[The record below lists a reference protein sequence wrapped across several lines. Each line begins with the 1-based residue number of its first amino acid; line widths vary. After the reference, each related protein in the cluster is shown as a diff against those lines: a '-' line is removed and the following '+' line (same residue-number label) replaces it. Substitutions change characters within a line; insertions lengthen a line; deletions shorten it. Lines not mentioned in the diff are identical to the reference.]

1 MTHAA
6 LRFLSFSLMLLAA
19 PLARADA
26 DQQLYDPAPPAD
38 AAFVRILNANPAG
51 EVNATMGDATF
62 GNLAYPGLSP
72 YMVVKQG
79 EQTLKA
85 GGTQETMNVEAGK
98 YYTLA
103 VAADGKVVTLRDAI
117 IEQPSKAYV
126 YFYNF
131 SDATKA
137 SLRATKQNVDIVGD
151 VEANSGK
158 HREMNALTLPM
169 AITAD
174 GKTVQEFPAVALKR
188 RSGISFLLAGKGD
201 AKKAMQIENKIQR

>member
-1 MTHAA
+1 MMRSTFRV
-6 LRFLSFSLMLLAA
+6 LGFSLMLLAA
-19 PLARADA
+19 PVAMADA

-38 AAFVRILNANPAG
+38 AAFVRVLNANPSG
-51 EVNATMGDATF
+51 EISATIGDARF
-62 GNLAYPGLSP
+62 GNVAYPGLSP

-85 GGTQETMNVEAGK
+85 GSASETINVEAGK

-103 VAADGKVVTLRDAI
+103 VAPDGKVVTLKDAI

-131 SDATKA
+131 SDAAKA
-137 SLRATKQNVDIVGD
+137 SLRATKQNMDIAGD
-151 VEANSGK
+151 VAPNRSM
-158 HREMNALTLPM
+158 HREMNALTLAM

-174 GKTVQEFPAVALKR
+174 GKTVQTFPSVALKR
-188 RSGISFLLAGKGD
+188 RSGTSFVLAGTGD
-201 AKKAMQIENKIQR
+201 AKKAVWIENKIQR